1 MELKR
6 TKLFSSICIILS
18 AVAVIFTVLLVILLN
33 LGIGYTA
40 VEGDSGEQA
49 AQAIVGVIFV
59 ALLLIV
65 LCGVAVFSALS
76 GSISLILASK
86 GKRPKPLLITGAV
99 IKFLSVPPLAVL
111 PEIVKEVGDM
121 MPIFVDCGIC
131 SGMDAYKAL
140 ALGATA
146 VSVGTHLIPYIR
158 QGGAEAVAAR
168 MQEMNEEL
176 RGAMAYTGVKH
187 TGEFDS
193 SVLHR
198 L

>member
-99 IKFLSVPPLAVL
+99 IKFLSVPPLV
-111 PEIVKEVGDM
+111 V
-121 MPIFVDCGIC
+121 
-131 SGMDAYKAL
+131 L
-140 ALGATA
+140 ALLVTTLGFWLAGA
-146 VSVGTHLIPYIR
+146 VGF
-158 QGGAEAVAAR
+158 
-168 MQEMNEEL
+168 
-176 RGAMAYTGVKH
+176 AYAICFVLLGV
-187 TGEFDS
+187 FD
-193 SVLHR
+193 VLSCKTVKNNR
-198 L
+198 TDV

>member
-99 IKFLSVPPLAVL
+99 IKFLSAPLGFWLAGAVGFAYAICFVL
-111 PEIVKEVGDM
+111 LGVFDVLSCKTVKNNRTDV
-121 MPIFVDCGIC
+121 
-131 SGMDAYKAL
+131 
-140 ALGATA
+140 
-146 VSVGTHLIPYIR
+146 
-158 QGGAEAVAAR
+158 
-168 MQEMNEEL
+168 
-176 RGAMAYTGVKH
+176 
-187 TGEFDS
+187 
-193 SVLHR
+193 
-198 L
+198 